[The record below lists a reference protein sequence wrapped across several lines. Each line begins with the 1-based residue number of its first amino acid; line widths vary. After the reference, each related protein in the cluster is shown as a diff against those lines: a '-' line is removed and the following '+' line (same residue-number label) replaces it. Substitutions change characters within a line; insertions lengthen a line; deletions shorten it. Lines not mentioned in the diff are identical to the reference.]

1 MNMVESFLCLYPGAC
16 VNAGRGDDSP
26 LHAAVRQ
33 DGADQV
39 SLLLSYGADVNLRD
53 GNSQRPVDLA
63 RPGEKIQQLL
73 AASEGKA
80 GLQERL
86 DL

>member
-1 MNMVESFLCLYPGAC
+1 M
-16 VNAGRGDDSP
+16 GRGDDSP

-39 SLLLSYGADVNLRD
+39 SLLLDYGADVNLRD
-53 GNSQRPVDLA
+53 GNRQRPVDLA

-73 AASEGKA
+73 AAFEGTA
-80 GLQERL
+80 GLQERSYF
-86 DL
+86 